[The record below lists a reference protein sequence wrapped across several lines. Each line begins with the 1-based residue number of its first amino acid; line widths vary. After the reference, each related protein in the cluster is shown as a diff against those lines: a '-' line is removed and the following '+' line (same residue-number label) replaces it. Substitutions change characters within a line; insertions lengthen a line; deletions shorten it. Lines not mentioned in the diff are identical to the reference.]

1 MPPNPTPD
9 SYPGVPG
16 TVLYAGRASVP
27 PPGPGTLLT
36 TLTLVNTSSTEQ
48 AAGFV
53 SPMFGLP
60 LKQGDVPAGQY
71 PAFFLADNTPVPAT
85 IHSVTSWPDGSM
97 KWCGVFLR
105 VPTTVA
111 GSGTLAITVK
121 NGGSVPGS
129 SARAVSDL
137 TAADLKVELTGV
149 TNLTGTWTASLNDA
163 ITNGTVVVI
172 GDGPAGML
180 VRILGDFK
188 QSGSPHGQLVAW
200 HYALIAQNSSGG
212 LLGLRYLG
220 FVAQP
225 WADVSTPTPTMRTMT
240 AALKAGATTIRSMQ
254 GSRWVSPDDTS
265 LGEVIGAEIDLSHYA
280 GFYTAGADAKW
291 DFVQGGG
298 SASTDCTVRV
308 QHNRA
313 YVISTRL
320 VPSYSRTLNPS
331 SGASISYNAMGRGSM
346 VRNMGSTGERID
358 IGVLPTWSVQ
368 HLMTQSA
375 VDERAVRVN
384 GLASGG
390 WRQCARK
397 KSTRQIV
404 PMADPSASYTGLG
417 TIEKTWRGPV
427 DYTYGFVSPAVNF
440 SMWRSETEP
449 SHRPDANYY
458 AYLITGEP
466 QFLDRLIED
475 GNGILSGAVDG
486 SRTMNTTAPI
496 TSSNILATSA
506 FGERDVIINST
517 TYKGGGYIFTS
528 NLARVAAWG
537 TRDIANAGAIYP
549 DVCPE
554 GTEVRKYFRE
564 VSEAMF
570 TAFNTYNSLFGAD
583 WAASGIYS
591 FDPRNDSAAPWCN
604 GYFSN
609 SICHQSSILATSSS
623 ATARAYIAQ
632 YWENMALN
640 RDMAAVF
647 SFDGNIY
654 DQSGTRVTK
663 VSDVMLSCARSTLTF
678 STSTSRFT
686 VGGTLTW
693 QPTNGDIIAFWSNV
707 DPDKP
712 FASAT
717 DLQRFYVVNAS
728 GFTGQLAATPGG
740 SPITVTSNVAVSYFF
755 CRIQNFAPNP
765 TIQNDTSADS
775 YIANITG
782 AINHHAACGD
792 SVATALAEANSRL
805 ASAGTSFTADPKNA
819 IVSTFPS

>member
-1 MPPNPTPD
+1 MATPSPN
-9 SYPGVPG
+9 SYVFTPGV
-16 TVLYAGRASVP
+16 TLYAGMATPS
-27 PPGPGTLLT
+27 GGT
-36 TLTLVNTSSTEQ
+36 TLTTITLANTSATEQ

-97 KWCGVFLR
+97 KWCGVLLR

-121 NGGSVPGS
+121 NGGSAPSS
-129 SARAVSDL
+129 SARALSDF
-137 TAADLKVELTGV
+137 TAANLSVELTGV
-149 TNLTGTWTASLNDA
+149 TNLSGVWTATLNDA
-163 ITNGTVVVI
+163 ITNGTAVQI
-172 GDGPAGML
+172 ADGPAGAIWR
-180 VRILGDFK
+180 VLGDFK
-188 QSGSPHGQLVAW
+188 QSGSAHGQLVCW
-200 HYALIAQNSSGG
+200 HYVAALQNASGG
-212 LLGLRYLG
+212 LQGTRYLG

-225 WADVSTPTPTMRTMT
+225 WADVSTPTATMRTMT
-240 AALKAGATTIRSMQ
+240 AALKTGATTIRSMQ
-254 GSRWVSPDDTS
+254 GSRWINPDDKS
-265 LGEVIGAEIDLSHYA
+265 LGEVLGPEVDLSYYA

-298 SASTDCTVRV
+298 SSSTDCTVRV
-308 QHNRA
+308 QHDRA

-358 IGVLPTWSVQ
+358 IGILPTWSVQ
-368 HLMTQSA
+368 HLMTQAA

-397 KSTRQIV
+397 KTTGQIV
-404 PMADPSASYTGLG
+404 PMTDPSASYTGLG
-417 TIEKTWRGPV
+417 PIEKTWRGPV
-427 DYTYGFVSPAVNF
+427 DYTFGFVNPAVNY
-440 SMWRSETEP
+440 SMWSSETEP
-449 SHRPDANYY
+449 SHRPDCNYY

-466 QFLDRLIED
+466 QFLDRLVED
-475 GNGILSGAVDG
+475 ANGILSGAVDG
-486 SRTMNTTAPI
+486 SRTMNTTPPI

-506 FGERDVIINST
+506 FGERDVIINGT

-549 DVCPE
+549 DVCPA
-554 GTEVRKYFRE
+554 GTQVRKYFRE

-591 FDPRNDSAAPWCN
+591 FDPRNDAAAPWCN

-609 SICHQSSILATSSS
+609 SICHQASVLATTSA

-640 RDMAAVF
+640 RDMASVF

-654 DQSGTRVTK
+654 DQSGNRVTK
-663 VSDVMLSCARSTLTF
+663 VPDVMLSCARSTLTF

-686 VGGTLTW
+686 VGGSLPW

-728 GFTGQLAATPGG
+728 GFTGQLSATPDG
-740 SPITVTSNVAVSYFF
+740 SPITVTNNAVVGYFF

-765 TIQNDTSADS
+765 TIQNDTSADA

-792 SVATALAEANSRL
+792 SVSTALAAANNKLL
-805 ASAGTSFTADPKNA
+805 AAGTSFASDPKNA
-819 IVSTFPS
+819 IVSTFAS